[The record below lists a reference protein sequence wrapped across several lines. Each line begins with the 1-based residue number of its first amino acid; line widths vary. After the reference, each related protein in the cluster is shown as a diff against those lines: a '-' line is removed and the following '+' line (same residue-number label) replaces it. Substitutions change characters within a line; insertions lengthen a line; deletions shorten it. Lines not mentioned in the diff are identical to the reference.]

1 MHSSTSS
8 FERDVPAQPWARLAF
23 TAFLIAAAVTIAWEL
38 RVRSQGYAP
47 TLNDTTDLWSDRRE
61 AVQPDSLVVIGDS
74 RPLFDIDLDALEA
87 GLGKRPIQLAI
98 AGSGAYPILA
108 DLAADETFKGD
119 LVISLVPGMFLTPG
133 GYLEQASMD
142 ALTRYR
148 KRSPSQRLS
157 HHIAMFL
164 EERFAF
170 LQQEDLT
177 LAMLLQNI
185 EIPNRPGALVPPR
198 FPPYFH
204 TVDRERR
211 TRMADE
217 CAIVGSPMQQAVIA
231 SWQRLFRPPPPPTW
245 IPPEVFAETM
255 QKGIAARF
263 GQTAEAIA
271 KIRARG
277 GRVVWVRFPHTDWV
291 KERENMAAPR
301 AATWDR
307 MLEVTGV
314 PGIHF
319 EDYPELAGFDCPEWS
334 HLSGPDSVE
343 FSKRLAPHL
352 KRAFEEQQPK
362 VLIAPRS

>member
-1 MHSSTSS
+1 MPWTS
-8 FERDVPAQPWARLAF
+8 LAV
-23 TAFLIAAAVTIAWEL
+23 AAYIIAAIATGAWEL

-47 TLNDTTDLWSDRRE
+47 TLNDTTDLWADRRE
-61 AVQPDSLVVIGDS
+61 AVRPDSLVVIGDS
-74 RPLFDIDLDALEA
+74 RPLFDTDLDELEK
-87 GLGKRPIQLAI
+87 GLGKRPIQLSI
-98 AGSGAYPILA
+98 AGSGAYPILEN
-108 DLAADETFKGD
+108 LANDESFKGD
-119 LVISLVPGMFLTPG
+119 VVISLVPAMFLTPG

-142 ALTRYR
+142 ALRR
-148 KRSPSQRLS
+148 HRARSPSQRFS

-164 EERFAF
+164 EERIAF

-185 EIPNRPGALVPPR
+185 DIPNRPGALVPPR
-198 FPPYFH
+198 FPPYFQ

-217 CAIVGSPMQQAVIA
+217 CAIVGSPMQQAVVA
-231 SWQRLFRPPPPPTW
+231 SWQRLFKPPAPPTW
-245 IPPEVFAETM
+245 IPPEVFAEQM
-255 QKGIAARF
+255 KKGTEARF

-277 GRVVWVRFPHTDWV
+277 GRVVFVRFPHTGWV
-291 KERENMAAPR
+291 KEVENMATPR
-301 AATWDR
+301 APTWDR
-307 MLEVTGV
+307 MLEVTGA

-343 FSKRLAPHL
+343 FSKRLAPLL

-362 VLIAPRS
+362 S

>member
-1 MHSSTSS
+1 M
-8 FERDVPAQPWARLAF
+8 PWTALAV
-23 TAFLIAAAVTIAWEL
+23 AAYLIALVLSVAWEI

-47 TLNDTTDLWSDRRE
+47 TLNDTTDLWADRRE
-61 AVQPDSLVVIGDS
+61 AVRPDSLVVIGDS

-87 GLGKRPIQLAI
+87 VLGKRPVQLSI

-119 LVISLVPGMFLTPG
+119 LVISLVPAMFLTPG
-133 GYLEQASMD
+133 GYLEQTSLD
-142 ALTRYR
+142 ALKRY
-148 KRSPSQRLS
+148 KTRSPSQRLG

-164 EERFAF
+164 EEHIAF
-170 LQQEDLT
+170 LKQEDLT
-177 LAMLLQNI
+177 LGMLLKDI
-185 EIPNRPGALVPPR
+185 DIPNRAGALVPPR
-198 FPPYFH
+198 FPPYFQ

-211 TRMADE
+211 VRMADE
-217 CAIVGSPMQQAVIA
+217 CAIVGSPMQQSVVAA
-231 SWQRLFRPPPPPTW
+231 WQRLFRPPAPPSW
-245 IPPEVFAETM
+245 IPPEVFFEQL
-255 QKGIAARF
+255 QKGTEARF

-277 GRVVWVRFPHTDWV
+277 GRVVWVRFPHSNWV
-291 KERENMAAPR
+291 KEMENVGTPR
-301 AATWDR
+301 GPTWDR
-307 MLEVTGV
+307 MLKETGA

-362 VLIAPRS
+362 S

>member
-8 FERDVPAQPWARLAF
+8 FERTVPALPWTQLAV
-23 TAFLIAAAVTIAWEL
+23 AAYLIAAVATVAWEL

-47 TLNDTTDLWSDRRE
+47 TLNDTTDLWADRRE
-61 AVQPDSLVVIGDS
+61 AVKPDSLVFIGDS
-74 RPLFDIDLDALEA
+74 RPLFDIDLDAIEA
-87 GLGKRPIQLAI
+87 GLGKRPIQLSI
-98 AGSGAYPILA
+98 AGSGAYPILKNLA
-108 DLAADETFKGD
+108 DDESFKGD
-119 LVISLVPGMFLTPG
+119 LVISLVPAMFLASG
-133 GYLEQASMD
+133 GYLEQTSMD
-142 ALTRYR
+142 ALRRYR
-148 KRSPSQRLS
+148 SRSPSQRAS

-164 EERFAF
+164 EEWFAF

-177 LAMLLQNI
+177 LANLLLDLD
-185 EIPNRPGALVPPR
+185 IPNREGALVPPR
-198 FPPYFH
+198 YPPYFQ
-204 TVDRERR
+204 TIDRERR

-217 CAIVGSPMQQAVIA
+217 CAIVGSPMQQAVVA
-231 SWQRLFRPPPPPTW
+231 AWQRLFVPPPPPTW
-245 IPPEVFAETM
+245 IPPEVFAEQM
-255 QKGIAARF
+255 QKGTEARF

-277 GRVVWVRFPHTDWV
+277 GRVVWVRFPHTNWV
-291 KERENMAAPR
+291 KEMENMATPR
-301 AATWDR
+301 GPTWDR

-362 VLIAPRS
+362 S

>member
-8 FERDVPAQPWARLAF
+8 FERPVPPLPWTALAV
-23 TAFLIAAAVTIAWEL
+23 AAYLIALVLSAAWEI

-47 TLNDTTDLWSDRRE
+47 TLNDTTDLWADRRE
-61 AVQPDSLVVIGDS
+61 AVRPDSLVVIGDS
-74 RPLFDIDLDALEA
+74 RPLFDIDLDALESI
-87 GLGKRPIQLAI
+87 LGKRPIQLSI

-108 DLAADETFKGD
+108 DLAADESFKGD
-119 LVISLVPGMFLTPG
+119 VIISLVPAMFLTPG
-133 GYLEQASMD
+133 GYLEQTSMD
-142 ALTRYR
+142 ALKRYR
-148 KRSPSQRLS
+148 TRSPSQRIS
-157 HHIAMFL
+157 HHIAMFF
-164 EERFAF
+164 EERIAF

-185 EIPNRPGALVPPR
+185 DIPNRPGALVPPR
-198 FPPYFH
+198 FPPYFQ

-211 TRMADE
+211 VRMADE
-217 CAIVGSPMQQAVIA
+217 CAIVGSPMQQSVVAA
-231 SWQRLFRPPPPPTW
+231 WQRLFVPPPPPTW
-245 IPPEVFAETM
+245 IPPEVFAEQM
-255 QKGIAARF
+255 QKGMEARF

-277 GRVVWVRFPHTDWV
+277 GRVVWVRFPHTNWV
-291 KERENMAAPR
+291 KEMENMATPR
-301 AATWDR
+301 EPTWER
-307 MLEVTGV
+307 MLMETGA

-362 VLIAPRS
+362 S